1 MVDSVAPRP
10 VSSEAKVQRVS
21 LARSVANAPSANA
34 PPATGP
40 ETRPQTDTAAL
51 SGVAEAMASSPPV
64 DVDRVARVKRAIER
78 GDFPILP
85 ATIADRMIAIKYDWM
100 SADDQA

>member
-1 MVDSVAPRP
+1 MVESIGPRP
-10 VSSEAKVQRVS
+10 ALSEAKVQRVS
-21 LARSVANAPSANA
+21 LTKAVATMPESPAPQA
-34 PPATGP
+34 
-40 ETRPQTDTAAL
+40 DTAAL
-51 SGVAEAMASSPPV
+51 SGVAKSLAATPPV

-85 ATIADRMIAIKYDWM
+85 ATIADRMIALKYDWM

>member
-1 MVDSVAPRP
+1 MVDSIAPRP

-21 LARSVANAPSANA
+21 LARSVANAPSPAESRPKPA
-34 PPATGP
+34 P
-40 ETRPQTDTAAL
+40 DTTML
-51 SGVAEAMASSPPV
+51 SGVARSMASAPPV
-64 DVDRVARVKRAIER
+64 DVDRVALVKRAIER

-85 ATIADRMIAIKYDWM
+85 ATIADRMIALKYDWM

>member
-21 LARSVANAPSANA
+21 LARSVANAPSA
-34 PPATGP
+34 TGP
-40 ETRPQTDTAAL
+40 ESRPQTDTAAL
-51 SGVAEAMASSPPV
+51 SGVAAEMAASPPV
-64 DVDRVARVKRAIER
+64 DLDRVARVKRAIER

-85 ATIADRMIAIKYDWM
+85 ATIADRILALRYDWM
-100 SADDQA
+100 SRDPQ